1 MFGAC
6 CQLCNSW
13 AAASFWLCSATGS
26 GCAAA
31 GIGFGALG
39 WLLGSVL
46 ICSRALVPAEALGAV
61 GVAGAPPGSAAMR
74 AAADCGAAGAGAGAA
89 CTCVTLGLLMAAAAS
104 PNWFLRWLR
113 LSASSIAMTGYL
125 SRFVPRSLPA
135 HSATAKPY
143 GGATRST
150 PPRAGAGHAACAA
163 HWRRAAHRKT
173 L

>member
-61 GVAGAPPGSAAMR
+61 GVAGAAPGSAAMR
-74 AAADCGAAGAGAGAA
+74 AAADCGAAGAAV
-89 CTCVTLGLLMAAAAS
+89 CTCVTPGLLMAAAAS
-104 PNWFLRWLR
+104 PNEFLRGPR
-113 LSASSIAMTGYL
+113 LSASSIAMRRYL